1 MIKDQIGDLDNNY
14 LGRSTTQC
22 NFRYSWFDFGGGD
35 INLEV
40 VGVWSRE
47 WIEYIKV
54 ELVLF
59 ESTIS
64 LILFVKPIK
73 SNLSKCYINLSIF
86 TLEFSFVLQLTH
98 INIGQL

>member
-40 VGVWSRE
+40 VGV
-47 WIEYIKV
+47 
-54 ELVLF
+54 
-59 ESTIS
+59 
-64 LILFVKPIK
+64 
-73 SNLSKCYINLSIF
+73 
-86 TLEFSFVLQLTH
+86 
-98 INIGQL
+98 